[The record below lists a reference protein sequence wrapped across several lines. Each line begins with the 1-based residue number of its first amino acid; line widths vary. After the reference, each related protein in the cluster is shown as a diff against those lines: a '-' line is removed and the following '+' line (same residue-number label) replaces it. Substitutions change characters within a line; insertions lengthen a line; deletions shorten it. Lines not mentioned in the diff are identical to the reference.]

1 MAKKRIFISFDY
13 EHDKNY
19 RYLLSALAAN
29 SGNDLEFIDVT
40 PTEIQSNDVG
50 KIKAVLTTKI
60 RNATHCLVVVGAHA
74 NSNHPD
80 RQEIGERNWQW
91 WEIRKSHEEGKGFI
105 GVKIERS
112 YDAPQPLLNNG
123 TKWAHSFNV
132 ESIIAAV
139 NNA

>member
-40 PTEIQSNDVG
+40 PSEIQSNDVS

-60 RNATHCLVVVGAHA
+60 RNATLTLVVVGKHA
-74 NSNHPD
+74 NSYHPD
-80 RQEIGERNWQW
+80 REKIGERNWQW
-91 WEIRKSHEEGKGFI
+91 WEIKKSHEEGKGFI

-112 YDAPQPLLNNG
+112 NDAPEPLLNKG
-123 TKWAHSFNV
+123 AKWAHSFNV
-132 ESIIAAV
+132 EAIIEAI

>member
-40 PTEIQSNDVG
+40 PSEIQSYDIS
-50 KIKAVLTTKI
+50 KIKSVLTTKI
-60 RNATHCLVVVGAHA
+60 RNATHTLAIVGAHA
-74 NSNHPD
+74 NSYHPD

-91 WEIRKSHEEGKGFI
+91 WEIRKSHSEGKGLI
-105 GVKIERS
+105 GVKIESS
-112 YDAPQPLLNNG
+112 YSSPDPLLSNG
-123 TKWAHSFNV
+123 TKWAQSFNV
-132 ESIIAAV
+132 NAIIQAV